1 MPRRI
6 AEHEYCAFDPSGR
19 AIAEKRREDSA
30 RPLGAPAARMAQR
43 RVLHKAA
50 RDVARVPAAHAVAR
64 SLPDHHSTY
73 AACPGGASV
82 LSVGCFLISFS
93 HAPSARVSIY
103 LLRYL
108 RLTCMWY
115 VCFLCVVVRNSPMC
129 DVNERDDRCVNC
141 LM

>member
-6 AEHEYCAFDPSGR
+6 AEHDEYCAFDPSGR

-50 RDVARVPAAHAVAR
+50 RDVALVPAAHAVAR
-64 SLPDHHSTY
+64 PLPDHHSTY

-82 LSVGCFLISFS
+82 LCGLWHVQVLFSRSHTCQVRGSLYISSTVFAS
-93 HAPSARVSIY
+93 CVVCVLSAA
-103 LLRYL
+103 
-108 RLTCMWY
+108 
-115 VCFLCVVVRNSPMC
+115 VVRNSPMTC
-129 DVNERDDRCVNC
+129 TVR
-141 LM
+141 